1 MIKTIIFDYAG
12 VLTPTRN
19 KQNFAQEDHKR
30 FNLQPSELL
39 DILYKQW
46 DKTAIGEMSE
56 KDYWKYIGEK
66 LNINPDEIRDLVYA
80 AFPIEERVIKII
92 DQIKDKYTLVM
103 VSNQIED
110 WLEKVI
116 DDNNLRNKFHY
127 FANSYQVGVN
137 KPDKRIFLAALEK
150 SKSEPEEAL
159 FIDDSPENIKS
170 AKELGLNTIQ
180 FKTYDQFLREFKKCI
195 DLP

>member
-19 KQNFAQEDHKR
+19 KQNFAQENHKK
-30 FNLQPSELL
+30 FNLQPGELL
-39 DILYKQW
+39 DILYKHW
-46 DKTAIGEMSE
+46 DKTAIGEISE

-66 LNINPDEIRDLVYA
+66 LNTNPDEIRNLVYA

-92 DQIKDKYTLVM
+92 DQIKDRYTLVM

-116 DDNNLRNKFHY
+116 DDNDLRSKFHF
-127 FANSYQVGVN
+127 FANSYQIGVN
-137 KPDKRIFLAALEK
+137 KPDRRIFLAALEK
-150 SKSEPEEAL
+150 SKSKPRETL

-170 AKELGLNTIQ
+170 AKQLGLRTIQ
-180 FKTYDQFLREFKKCI
+180 FETYDQFLNKLKKYI
-195 DLP
+195 ELP

>member
-19 KQNFAQEDHKR
+19 KYNFAQQNHQR

-39 DILYKQW
+39 DVLYKQW
-46 DKTAIGEMSE
+46 DKTAIGEMLE

-66 LNINPDEIRDLVYA
+66 LNIEPEEIRDLVYA
-80 AFPIEERVIKII
+80 AFPIEERVIDII
-92 DQIKDKYTLVM
+92 DQTKDRYTLVM

-116 DDNNLRNKFHY
+116 DDNSLRSKFHY
-127 FANSYQVGVN
+127 FANSYQIGVN
-137 KPDKRIFLAALEK
+137 KPDKRIFLTALEK
-150 SKSEPEEAL
+150 SKSKPEETL
-159 FIDDSPENIKS
+159 FIDDSIENVKS
-170 AKELGLNTIQ
+170 AEQLGIHIIQ
-180 FKTYDQFLREFKKCI
+180 FKNYDQFLKEFKKYV
-195 DLP
+195 DL